1 MKKILCLIMSILV
14 LLISFSISINAVA
27 LDDDDDILTTGSHQ
41 EGDILCG
48 DYYYRM
54 IDSQSGDAG
63 SIPAGATIYDPLAQL
78 EEHLTFNQGA
88 RSSRLRWITKYGSVI
103 QLSRIPDCLSGGCG
117 FESRPSRH
125 MGRWCS
131 GSTVVCG
138 TIRASSNLAL
148 PSK

>member
-1 MKKILCLIMSILV
+1 MTFRTDGKLCSGSLKAKRATYNRLMIGSRPSRSTIR
-14 LLISFSISINAVA
+14 LLSQVV
-27 LDDDDDILTTGSHQ
+27 TT
-41 EGDILCG
+41 L
-48 DYYYRM
+48 
-54 IDSQSGDAG
+54 DSQSGNAG
-63 SIPAGATIYDPLAQL
+63 SIPAGAAKFDPLTQMV
-78 EEHLTFNQGA
+78 ENLTFNQGG
-88 RSSRLRWITKYGSVI
+88 RSSSLRWITKYGSVI

-138 TIRASSNLAL
+138 SIRASSNLAL